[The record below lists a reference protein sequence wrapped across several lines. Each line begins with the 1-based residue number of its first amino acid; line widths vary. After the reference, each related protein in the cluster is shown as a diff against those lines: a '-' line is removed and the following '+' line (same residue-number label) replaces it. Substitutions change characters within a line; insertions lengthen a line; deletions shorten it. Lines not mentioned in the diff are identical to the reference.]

1 MTRKLGIGIAGTG
14 SILAYHAEA
23 LARLA
28 DVALRALAGRDA
40 AKAKALA
47 ARYGFERAVD
57 GFEALIARDDVDA
70 VVIATPDD
78 THADLAMA
86 AIRAGKHV
94 LVQKPLAPDADS
106 CFRLIEAADAAR
118 VDLQASFMH
127 RHFPET
133 IRALELVRAGEIGR
147 IETMRLRNATPG
159 PDWADWF
166 FRKDRNPGGVV
177 QQLGVHGV
185 DLASLFGGPIASVRA
200 TAAIQRPT
208 RTLADGRAVRVETPD
223 SAWAVYGFASDAKGA
238 HEMSMIEASGTDR
251 FRLELHGET
260 GVIWLRGDPGPLA
273 MRSAGDSAW
282 RLPDLPPASMGEVHH
297 RSWIDGILDRAPRSA
312 SARDALAGLRVM
324 AAILESASHAGC
336 EVTIP
341 E

>member
-23 LARLA
+23 LARLPEI
-28 DVALRALAGRDA
+28 ALRALAGRDP
-40 AKAKALA
+40 AKAEVLA

-86 AIRAGKHV
+86 AIQAGKHV

-106 CFRLIEAADAAR
+106 CLRLVAAANAAR

-127 RHFPET
+127 RYFPET
-133 IRALELVRAGEIGR
+133 LRALELVRAGAIGK
-147 IETMRLRNATPG
+147 IESMRLRNATPG

-177 QQLGVHGV
+177 QQLGVHGI
-185 DLASLFGGPIASVRA
+185 DLALLFGGPIVSVRA
-200 TAAIQRPT
+200 TTSIQRPT
-208 RTLADGRAVRVETPD
+208 RTLSDGRAVRVETPD
-223 SAWAVYGFASDAKGA
+223 SAWAVYGFAGGTKGA
-238 HEMSMIEASGTDR
+238 HEMSMIESAGTDR
-251 FRLELHGET
+251 FRLELYGEA
-260 GVIWLRGDPGPLA
+260 GAMWLRGDPGPLA
-273 MRSAGDSAW
+273 IRKAGDAAW
-282 RLPDLPPASMGEVHH
+282 RAVDLPRAPMGEAHH
-297 RSWIDGILDRAPRSA
+297 RSWVDGILGRAPRST
-312 SARDALAGLRVM
+312 SARDAADGLRVM
-324 AAILESASHAGC
+324 AAILESDARAGS
-336 EVTIP
+336 EVAL
-341 E
+341 